1 MKQAHS
7 HLPLFVVLLLHL
19 QDYDMVAYVAKSRLG
34 RMVAKPFRSLS
45 TSLDLSRSLSHTA
58 TFAPPHLDALLHPP
72 LCPCSAMCL
81 IADRIQTKFLRQSDR
96 RLYKLVKR
104 PRTRNTLTSMMNSA
118 STPNRP

>member
-45 TSLDLSRSLSHTA
+45 TSLDLSHTQPPSH
-58 TFAPPHLDALLHPP
+58 P
-72 LCPCSAMCL
+72 L
-81 IADRIQTKFLRQSDR
+81 
-96 RLYKLVKR
+96 
-104 PRTRNTLTSMMNSA
+104 TLTHSFTHPFA
-118 STPNRP
+118 LAVLCV